1 MKLKHIIGREVCLFF
16 LKPRRIIV
24 PCILTLCMG
33 VITWISSGSIGLVWR
48 ITKHP
53 SFGPPLILM
62 LLMWMIVYVLF
73 GVIISY
79 STLCGIGCSL
89 SLSAIVSYFAALFW
103 CPIMLS
109 AGAGICAVCTL
120 ALSCV
125 YLFRVVRVICRYS
138 ILISAAATVIG
149 AFEIYIIC
157 FSVACSILN

>member
-16 LKPRRIIV
+16 SRPRRIIV

-53 SFGPPLILM
+53 SFAPPLILM
-62 LLMWMIVYVLF
+62 FFLWMIVYVLF

-79 STLCGIGCSL
+79 STICGIGCSL
-89 SLSAIVSYFAALFW
+89 SLSAVVSYFAALFW

-120 ALSCV
+120 VLSCV
-125 YLFRVVRVICRYS
+125 YLFRVVRGICKYS
-138 ILISAAATVIG
+138 VLISTAASVIVI
-149 AFEIYIIC
+149 FEIYMVC
-157 FSVACSILN
+157 FSVACLILN